1 MNNSNRTKIIVG
13 VVIIIVLIVG
23 VAAFVKS
30 RKISTGE
37 NIKAAVVATTL
48 EKTLLITS
56 AGQTTESE
64 IETNKEASE
73 GDTLKTLATGRAL
86 VENSNGTR
94 TVLDYNSK
102 LTIAKQDKDGTHSS
116 NFLHSGT
123 AWAQVQK
130 VLGTG
135 EFYEI
140 ETQNAVA
147 VVRGTKLQVSYNAS
161 DSKVLVGEGQVSFI
175 PIDQTTRTR
184 QTDKAVMVNP
194 GMKGVIGAD
203 GKAVVTPMTEQEKQ
217 DPFFK
222 YSENI
227 AATQKQEPT
236 AGKGSL
242 RDIMAAGGDVTCS
255 YTVNEGGAVSTGTF
269 YISGTSFRGDFSIQ
283 SGAAGTVD
291 SHMIRN
297 GNDTYT
303 WSGNQGAKIT
313 VDQSTQNNTA
323 PVPDQGFDFNQQ
335 YNYNC
340 SAWKKDASKF
350 SVPAGV
356 NFIDVGAFVP
366 PNVNGNVRTR

>member
-1 MNNSNRTKIIVG
+1 MNNSNKPKVIIG
-13 VVIIIVLIVG
+13 VVIIIILIVG
-23 VAAFVKS
+23 VIAFVNSKKMPAS
-30 RKISTGE
+30 QDV
-37 NIKAAVVATTL
+37 KAALITATTL
-48 EKTLLITS
+48 EKTLVITK
-56 AGQTTESE
+56 AGQTADSE
-64 IETNKEASE
+64 IATKGEASE

-102 LTIAKQDKDGTHSS
+102 LTIAKQDPDGTHSS
-116 NFLHSGT
+116 NFLHAGT

-147 VVRGTKLQVSYNAS
+147 VVRGTKLQVSYNNS

-175 PIDQTTRTR
+175 PIDQTTRAR

-227 AATQKQEPT
+227 AATQMQEPG

-242 RDIMAAGGDVTCS
+242 RDIMAAGSDVTCS

-269 YISGTSFRGDFSIQ
+269 YISGTNFRGDFSIQ

-323 PVPDQGFDFNQQ
+323 PLPDQGFDFNQQ

-340 SAWKKDASKF
+340 SPWRKDASKF

-356 NFIDVGAFVP
+356 NFIDVGSFIP
-366 PNVNGNVRTR
+366 PKVR